1 MTELLITCVT
11 QSSGVIT
18 HVGIG
23 GKQETV
29 QQVVDWVRNKVNDVY
44 TNKAGTKVRVYAK
57 PNASGNSF
65 LTIDLNDTREN
76 NLDFLPNCS

>member
-11 QSSGVIT
+11 QSNGVIT

-29 QQVVDWVRNKVNDVY
+29 QQVVDWIRNKTYDVY
-44 TNKAGTKVRVYAK
+44 TNRGGTKVRVYEK
-57 PNASGNSF
+57 QSVNGKWF
-65 LTIDLNDTREN
+65 LTTNLDDTREN
-76 NLDFLPNCS
+76 NLDFLSNCS